1 MKIVYNKQ
9 MDIIIQHA
17 KEKRKNQKKQRDL
30 NKTNCDNLSIKNLA
44 DNLKEKLT
52 AKIRDKTLVNFQR
65 NFEFKDKYEMI
76 RPSR

>member
-1 MKIVYNKQ
+1 
-9 MDIIIQHA
+9 
-17 KEKRKNQKKQRDL
+17 L